1 MIARDRELLTRLGQV
16 NASIGEVVLAL
27 MAAQDGG
34 ELPANG
40 LREVG
45 HALRTL
51 ADDMIARADELD
63 TTPPARPGRCTLCGT
78 EPVACPHAE
87 AWMVESRFCVDCI
100 DRCLSDT
107 CHGHWCPVDA
117 FAHAQE
123 TSFRGKARLD
133 A

>member
-1 MIARDRELLTRLGQV
+1 VIARDRELLTRLGQV

-51 ADDMIARADELD
+51 AEDMIARADELD
-63 TTPPARPGRCTLCGT
+63 TTPPPRPGRCALCGT
-78 EPVACPHAE
+78 EPIAESHVAAVP
-87 AWMVESRFCVDCI
+87 
-100 DRCLSDT
+100 L
-107 CHGHWCPVDA
+107 G
-117 FAHAQE
+117 
-123 TSFRGKARLD
+123 
-133 A
+133 

>member
-27 MAAQDGG
+27 TAAQDGG

-63 TTPPARPGRCTLCGT
+63 TTPPELPGRCALCGT
-78 EPVACPHAE
+78 EPIAESHVAAVP
-87 AWMVESRFCVDCI
+87 
-100 DRCLSDT
+100 L
-107 CHGHWCPVDA
+107 G
-117 FAHAQE
+117 
-123 TSFRGKARLD
+123 
-133 A
+133 